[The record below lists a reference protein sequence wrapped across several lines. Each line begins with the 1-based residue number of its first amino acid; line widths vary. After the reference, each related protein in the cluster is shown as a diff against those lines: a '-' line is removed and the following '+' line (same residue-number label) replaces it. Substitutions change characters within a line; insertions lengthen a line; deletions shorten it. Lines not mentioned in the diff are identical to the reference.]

1 MQFIIQVSDPAQEAT
16 STLVYTN
23 KRTQKSSK
31 LEVFFI
37 VEEGKQPGWLCKQM
51 PKCRGNS
58 EAALDQVSH
67 AKHSDETT
75 ESTSLLTRAIIFI
88 LLGFSSCFSVF
99 CSTFAYAVS
108 GE

>member
-23 KRTQKSSK
+23 KGAQKSSK
-31 LEVFFI
+31 LEVLFI
-37 VEEGKQPGWLCKQM
+37 VEERKQPGWLCKQM

-67 AKHSDETT
+67 TKHSDET
-75 ESTSLLTRAIIFI
+75 LNAVRDAIIFI
-88 LLGFSSCFSVF
+88 VF
-99 CSTFAYAVS
+99 ATSMPWSMLTY
-108 GE
+108 